1 MNTIKEILIKNL
13 LETSLQYLGKL
24 AVNIAES
31 SASKCCFSGGLYES
45 KFPKELLELE
55 EYG

>member
-31 SASKCCFSGGLYES
+31 SKCCFSGGLYES

-55 EYG
+55 E